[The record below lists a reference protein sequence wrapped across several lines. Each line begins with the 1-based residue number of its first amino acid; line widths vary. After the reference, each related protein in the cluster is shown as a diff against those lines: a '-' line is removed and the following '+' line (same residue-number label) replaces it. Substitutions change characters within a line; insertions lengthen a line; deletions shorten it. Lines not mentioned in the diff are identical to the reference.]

1 MKSGCESIK
10 LSALIGLT
18 LLWRLY
24 RLTPKLF
31 CGLLAAVGADD
42 FVELEDEVF
51 GDGGLDG
58 VAIDELGEGDGGRV
72 GLGDGDLAE
81 DFVLGGDNDADEI
94 AGDVVTP

>member
-1 MKSGCESIK
+1 M
-10 LSALIGLT
+10 
-18 LLWRLY
+18 
-24 RLTPKLF
+24 
-31 CGLLAAVGADD
+31 AAVGADD